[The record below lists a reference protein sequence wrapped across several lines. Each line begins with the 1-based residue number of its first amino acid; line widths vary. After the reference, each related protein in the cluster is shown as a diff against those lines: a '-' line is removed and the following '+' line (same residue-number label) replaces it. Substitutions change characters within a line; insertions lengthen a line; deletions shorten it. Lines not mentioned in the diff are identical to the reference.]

1 MDQILKPT
9 SMRVQ
14 QFAGL
19 APGPRLV
26 VLGAVHGNEV
36 CGTKAISR
44 LIDEIEGGKINV
56 ERGTLT
62 LVPVVNPLAYQK
74 KQRQGDRNLNRNLG
88 IKLHPQDFEDH
99 VANVLCPLLA
109 AHDVLLDLHSFHTA
123 GKPFA
128 MLGPV
133 NNADELE
140 PFKLAREEAQ
150 LVAHLGPRRVVD
162 GWMEAYTRGVKR
174 RRDSGHPFAP
184 ALLDSRYGIGTS
196 EFMRAHGGYGVTL
209 ECGQHEDPDAPKVA
223 YHAILQTLALL
234 QLARIPLA
242 PPRKQFEQLTLMDV
256 IDRDHADDTF
266 ARQWKSFDPISAG
279 AEIGR
284 RFDGRLITAPADGS
298 IVFPNPKALPGNEW
312 FYFAQTSMRNI
323 YTTDTRV

>member
-19 APGPRLV
+19 SPGPRLV

-44 LIDEIEGGKINV
+44 LIDEIEGGKINI

-140 PFKLAREEAQ
+140 PFKLTREEAQ
-150 LVAHLGPRRVVD
+150 LVAHLGPRRLVD
-162 GWMEAYTRGVKR
+162 GWMEAYARGVKR

-209 ECGQHEDPDAPKVA
+209 
-223 YHAILQTLALL
+223 
-234 QLARIPLA
+234 
-242 PPRKQFEQLTLMDV
+242 
-256 IDRDHADDTF
+256 
-266 ARQWKSFDPISAG
+266 
-279 AEIGR
+279 
-284 RFDGRLITAPADGS
+284 
-298 IVFPNPKALPGNEW
+298 
-312 FYFAQTSMRNI
+312 
-323 YTTDTRV
+323 

>member
-1 MDQILKPT
+1 MDQIDKPT
-9 SMRVQ
+9 SVRIH

-19 APGPRLV
+19 SPGPKLI

-44 LIDEIEGGKINV
+44 LIEDIDGGEICI
-56 ERGTLT
+56 ERGMLT
-62 LVPVVNPLAYQK
+62 LVPVVNPLAYQRK
-74 KQRQGDRNLNRNLG
+74 DRQGERNLNRNLG
-88 IKLHPQDFEDH
+88 IKPDPQDFEDH

-128 MLGPV
+128 MLGPM

-140 PFKLAREEAQ
+140 PFRLAREETR

-162 GWMEAYTRGVKR
+162 GWMEAYARGVKR
-174 RRDSGHPFAP
+174 RRDSGHSYAP
-184 ALLDSRYGIGTS
+184 ALLDTRYGIGTS

-209 ECGQHEDPDAPKVA
+209 ECGQHDDPEAPKVA
-223 YHAILQTLALL
+223 YQAILQTLALL
-234 QLARIPLA
+234 KLARIPLA
-242 PPRKQFEQLTLMDV
+242 PPRNEFEQLVLVDV
-256 IDRDHADDTF
+256 VDRDDAGDTF
-266 ARQWKSFDPISAG
+266 ARQWASFDPISAG

-284 RFDGRLITAPADGS
+284 RANGSLITAPSDGF

-312 FYFAQTSMRNI
+312 FYFAKAS
-323 YTTDTRV
+323 TRAI

>member
-1 MDQILKPT
+1 
-9 SMRVQ
+9 
-14 QFAGL
+14 
-19 APGPRLV
+19 
-26 VLGAVHGNEV
+26 
-36 CGTKAISR
+36 
-44 LIDEIEGGKINV
+44 
-56 ERGTLT
+56 
-62 LVPVVNPLAYQK
+62 
-74 KQRQGDRNLNRNLG
+74 
-88 IKLHPQDFEDH
+88 
-99 VANVLCPLLA
+99 
-109 AHDVLLDLHSFHTA
+109 
-123 GKPFA
+123 

-284 RFDGRLITAPADGS
+284 RFDGRLITAPSNGF

-323 YTTDTRV
+323 